1 MAFVDLHFPD
11 TAMLQQ
17 QYIQN
22 LQPVIAASWFTI
34 DPRTFVYASVQQV
47 THAEKHLM
55 VTRDGAETTIITDIN
70 NFPLDGGCVVN
81 KEKWKLVNIRCGNPF
96 YCVGFIAFITG
107 SLANAGIDIVLVSS
121 FSNDLVLVMDKDMD
135 KAVLVLKEIGFKE
148 EA

>member
-1 MAFVDLHFPD
+1 
-11 TAMLQQ
+11 MLQQ

-34 DPRTFVYASVQQV
+34 DPRSFIYASVQQV
-47 THAEKHLM
+47 IHAEQHLM
-55 VTRDGAETTIITDIN
+55 ITRDGTEITIVTDTN

-121 FSNDLVLVMDKDMD
+121 FSNDLVLVMEKDMGE
-135 KAVLVLKEIGFKE
+135 AVKILKEIGFKQQP
-148 EA
+148 